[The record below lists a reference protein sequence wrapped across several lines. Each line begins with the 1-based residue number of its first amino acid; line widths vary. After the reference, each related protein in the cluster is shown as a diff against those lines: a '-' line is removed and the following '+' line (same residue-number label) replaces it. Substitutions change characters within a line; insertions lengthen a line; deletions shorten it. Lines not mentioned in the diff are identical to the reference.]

1 MISAFLLVIPVFA
14 LIFAGWLA
22 GRTGVLGSAAAG
34 EINRFVVWLA
44 LPAMLFDIIASA
56 HWSELWQ
63 PGFIAVFTLSGLLA
77 MTVAMAVRFRGRRNL
92 ADAAIE
98 GLNAGYSNIGF
109 VGFPIVL
116 AALGQEALVPA
127 TIGSII
133 TMCVIFAATIV
144 IVEVALQSRP
154 SRLALPAKVGRTL
167 IRNPILVASLS
178 ATAFPILGIELPAPA
193 ETFLKLLGGAAAP
206 CALVALGLFLASK
219 RQTTREGYGAA
230 IFLAGCKLILHPLL
244 AWLLARFVF
253 HLPSFTTEAA
263 VLLAALPAGTG
274 SFMLAEFYRR
284 DAQVSS
290 RTIILSTLAS
300 IGTLSLCLTSLR

>member
-1 MISAFLLVIPVFA
+1 MS
-14 LIFAGWLA
+14 
-22 GRTGVLGSAAAG
+22 
-34 EINRFVVWLA
+34 
-44 LPAMLFDIIASA
+44 
-56 HWSELWQ
+56 
-63 PGFIAVFTLSGLLA
+63 
-77 MTVAMAVRFRGRRNL
+77 
-92 ADAAIE
+92 
-98 GLNAGYSNIGF
+98 
-109 VGFPIVL
+109 
-116 AALGQEALVPA
+116 
-127 TIGSII
+127 
-133 TMCVIFAATIV
+133 C
-144 IVEVALQSRP
+144 
-154 SRLALPAKVGRTL
+154 TL

-219 RQTTREGYGAA
+219 RQTTREGYGTA
-230 IFLAGCKLILHPLL
+230 IFLSGCKLILHPLL

-300 IGTLSLCLTSLR
+300 IGTLSLCLASLR